1 MTAVNVCPGKTP
13 ASSRVFASFLMAGPS
28 SKWDRELDKFGVD
41 ALAPE
46 LQELTPTITSLLR
59 PRCEDQSKFVSSLKA
74 SMTNASKECSD
85 AWYKLLGS

>member
-1 MTAVNVCPGKTP
+1 MSRQKTGFFQSLCFVP
-13 ASSRVFASFLMAGPS
+13 DGWTKLQIV
-28 SKWDRELDKFGVD
+28 WDRELDKFGVD

-74 SMTNASKECSD
+74 SMPNASKECSD